1 MDRLQQLTDYFNRVA
16 SDNRLKPVH
25 ISLFMALCHAWIT
38 SNFQCP
44 YHISRRRLM
53 SASRIRSKATYH
65 KVIRELQFFGYLKYQ
80 PSYHPVK
87 GSAIELSIYQHQVLN
102 WLQLIEMNWKECVPQ
117 QQKIT
122 FTCIRYETLS
132 DIKTIWYY
140 HGYGFTW

>member
-53 SASRIRSKATYH
+53 SASRIRSKGTYH

-87 GSAIELSIYQHQVLN
+87 GSAIRSEEHTSELQS
-102 WLQLIEMNWKECVPQ
+102 
-117 QQKIT
+117 
-122 FTCIRYETLS
+122 R
-132 DIKTIWYY
+132 
-140 HGYGFTW
+140 